1 MIQWILAVCLVDI
14 KLFVFLYLP
23 WETRVLEAI
32 PQDIWI
38 NSGKL
43 CLHLLQWIFDMIG
56 NQDLSAT
63 PLL

>member
-1 MIQWILAVCLVDI
+1 MFFSILLLFHI

-32 PQDIWI
+32 PQDILI

-43 CLHLLQWIFDMIG
+43 YLHLLQWIFDMIG